1 MQHIVFPR
9 WHATLVDGEEP
20 PSSERRSQRA
30 RARFHHP
37 GAWPAPS
44 YLGKSDRVIDAG
56 DCAVIGDDP
65 VADVTVA
72 VIGERVQDAQQE
84 SVRGLYIGQLPIK
97 SQDNLHCRPSRHELH
112 VHLTPADLVNL
123 RYAGAD
129 GATDHGR
136 EDFGVYFGFGM
147 HHLVHSLGAVGK
159 SDQLDQE
166 SYGSAGERSSF
177 VDA

>member
-1 MQHIVFPR
+1 MQHVVFPR
-9 WHATLVDGEEP
+9 WQAAFVDGEEP
-20 PSSERRSQRA
+20 PSRERRGQCA
-30 RARFHHP
+30 GARFHRS
-37 GAWPAPS
+37 GAWSAPS
-44 YLGKSDRVIDAG
+44 YFGKSDRVIDAG

-72 VIGERVQDAQQE
+72 VIGERVQDAKQE
-84 SVRGLYIGQLPIK
+84 PVPGLYVGHLPMK
-97 SQDNLHCRPSRHELH
+97 SQDNFRCRPSRHELH
-112 VHLTPADLVNL
+112 VHLTSAGLVNL

-129 GATDHGR
+129 GAADHGG

-166 SYGSAGERSSF
+166 SYGSAGQRSSF